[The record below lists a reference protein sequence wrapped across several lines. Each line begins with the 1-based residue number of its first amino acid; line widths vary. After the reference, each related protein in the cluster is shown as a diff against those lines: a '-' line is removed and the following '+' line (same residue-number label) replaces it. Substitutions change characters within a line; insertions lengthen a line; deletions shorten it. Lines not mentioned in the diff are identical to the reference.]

1 MVCRDDD
8 PGVYDP
14 AERARQKQAARER
27 DDARLRDGEVSRD
40 ALRREVGFFSVLD
53 LSRSR
58 IVRRR
63 VRVEDRQA

>member
-14 AERARQKQAARER
+14 TERARQKQAARER